1 MRFLEGLSTGTM
13 LGSYILKQRSLLD
26 YLLNTIIAHWFFSF
40 WFHMTY
46 SISIYEMDTLLIHM
60 LIIERAFKCFPE
72 VGIFFQI
79 LFLIRNEKYGYL
91 YNVLVAFLGTY
102 LCGPVKNQISIFS
115 PYMSSIVI
123 AGVFY
128 IMNYVF
134 YLKGF
139 KKTSSYSIII
149 YHLFLGLNAYY
160 ELPFYKFTEN
170 SWLVM
175 ILRILV
181 WIKFLY
187 YFHKNVVINS

>member
-1 MRFLEGLSTGTM
+1 MRFLEGLSTGAM

-26 YLLNTIIAHWFFSF
+26 HLLNNIIVHWFFSF

-46 SISIYEMDTLLIHM
+46 LQQIYIMDALLIHM
-60 LIIERAFKCFPE
+60 MIIERALKCFPE
-72 VGIFFQI
+72 VGVYFQV
-79 LFLIRNEKYGYL
+79 LFLVRNEKYGYL

-123 AGVFY
+123 AGMFY
-128 IMNYVF
+128 ILNYVF

-139 KKTSSYSIII
+139 KKASSDSIII

-160 ELPFYKFTEN
+160 ELPFYQFTEN
-170 SWLVM
+170 SWLIIM
-175 ILRILV
+175 LRILV
-181 WIKFLY
+181 WMKFLY
-187 YFHKNVVINS
+187 YLLTNVIIIS